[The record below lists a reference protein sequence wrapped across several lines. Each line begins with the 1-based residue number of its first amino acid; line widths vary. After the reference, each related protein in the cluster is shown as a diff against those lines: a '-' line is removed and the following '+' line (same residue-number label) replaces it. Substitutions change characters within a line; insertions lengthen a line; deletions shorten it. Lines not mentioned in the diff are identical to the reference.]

1 MSDGNIRNKKG
12 GHVLAINS
20 SLLITNNLLGHS
32 KLTYKDF
39 TPLATLASDWE
50 VVVVSQDSN
59 IENANELMEQLKQN
73 KKKLQNRRCP
83 RPRND
88 DHLSFVQVSKAF
100 GINPAELQF
109 FVYENKEKIINAPN
123 EQTNRRRNHDPIRSR
138 KNNTKPAK

>member
-1 MSDGNIRNKKG
+1 MEIYETKG

-39 TPLATLASDWE
+39 TPLALLASDWE
-50 VVVVSQDSN
+50 VVVVSKDSN

-73 KKKLQNRRCP
+73 KKNFNIGVAPGLG
-83 RPRND
+83 ND

-109 FVYENKEKIINAPN
+109 FVYENKEK
-123 EQTNRRRNHDPIRSR
+123 S
-138 KNNTKPAK
+138 